1 MVKIVV
7 TSWSKRAQPVTTNLL
22 EKAAIVLI
30 RKAKGRK
37 IQLMTYQGDY
47 CSADQQQRTN
57 NTKETTI
64 WTNGIACFCLVR
76 EKQSESDYTTGQPI
90 SNPRTF

>member
-1 MVKIVV
+1 VVKIVV

-37 IQLMTYQGDY
+37 IQLMT
-47 CSADQQQRTN
+47 
-57 NTKETTI
+57 
-64 WTNGIACFCLVR
+64 
-76 EKQSESDYTTGQPI
+76 
-90 SNPRTF
+90 